1 MDGQDWKQSFQIK
14 FLPKPGKMKRREFT
28 KMAGLSV
35 LAMHSIPAV
44 TSAMISKNE
53 PEGFQKVP
61 LGLCNHSLRGMRLKA
76 TKLIEYAIEH
86 KLDSVQFNT
95 LTTFES
101 LEDDHLAELNKLA
114 KANDISIYVGAGSIS
129 EKSSSF
135 SDRYGDA
142 KALLAEGIRVAKA
155 VDSPIVGVRIGN
167 IDDRYTDGGIKPKI
181 DEVVKVMKSM
191 RGPALEAGIKFA
203 FENHAGD
210 MRSDELL
217 ELINETGTDICGA
230 FYDPGNAI
238 WSMEDPMFALEVL
251 GKHIICNSVRDVM
264 VWASENGAIYQ
275 WTAIGDGLMD
285 YKYYTKYLSE
295 NCPGVPFHV
304 ESISNSQRPIPFL
317 KPEFWDGFPDLH
329 ASDIVDFLKLV
340 RRGQP
345 LEVEEPSPGTD
356 KKTFDIQHQENELL
370 NSLEYL
376 RSECGAG
383 LKS

>member
-1 MDGQDWKQSFQIK
+1 
-14 FLPKPGKMKRREFT
+14 
-28 KMAGLSV
+28 
-35 LAMHSIPAV
+35 
-44 TSAMISKNE
+44 
-53 PEGFQKVP
+53 
-61 LGLCNHSLRGMRLKA
+61 
-76 TKLIEYAIEH
+76 
-86 KLDSVQFNT
+86 
-95 LTTFES
+95 
-101 LEDDHLAELNKLA
+101 
-114 KANDISIYVGAGSIS
+114 
-129 EKSSSF
+129 
-135 SDRYGDA
+135 
-142 KALLAEGIRVAKA
+142 
-155 VDSPIVGVRIGN
+155 
-167 IDDRYTDGGIKPKI
+167 
-181 DEVVKVMKSM
+181 
-191 RGPALEAGIKFA
+191 
-203 FENHAGD
+203 
-210 MRSDELL
+210 
-217 ELINETGTDICGA
+217 
-230 FYDPGNAI
+230 
-238 WSMEDPMFALEVL
+238 MFALEVL

-295 NCPGVPFHV
+295 NCPGVPLHV

-345 LEVEEPSPGTD
+345 LEVEEPPPGTD